1 MEFIVENWPVIIAA
15 VVIIGIGALYIVP
28 MVVKF
33 FTSGKQ
39 EQIQKVKEWLLY
51 ATTLAEKE
59 LGGGTGKLKLRS
71 VYDMF
76 VVKFPWLVRVISFDY
91 FSELVDEAL
100 VEMRNLLD
108 TNENVKD
115 YVENSKWDDNT
126 IIS

>member
-1 MEFIVENWPVIIAA
+1 MGFILENWPVIIAA
-15 VVIIGIGALYIVP
+15 VMIIGIGALYFVP

-33 FTSGKQ
+33 FKSGKQ

-76 VVKFPWLVRVISFDY
+76 VIKFPWLVRVISFDY

>member
-1 MEFIVENWPVIIAA
+1 MEFIIENWPVLVAAVAIVMAIIAA
-15 VVIIGIGALYIVP
+15 IVV
-28 MVVKF
+28 F

-108 TNENVKD
+108 TNESVKE
-115 YVENSKWDDNT
+115 YVEDSK
-126 IIS
+126 

>member
-1 MEFIVENWPVIIAA
+1 MEFIVENWPVLVAAVAIIAVA
-15 VVIIGIGALYIVP
+15 IAAIVI
-28 MVVKF
+28 F

-39 EQIQKVKEWLLY
+39 EQIEKVKEWLLY

-115 YVENSKWDDNT
+115 YVENSKWDLVADEAT
-126 IIS
+126 IS

>member
-1 MEFIVENWPVIIAA
+1 MEFIVENWPVLVAAVAIIAVA
-15 VVIIGIGALYIVP
+15 IAAIVI
-28 MVVKF
+28 F

-39 EQIQKVKEWLLY
+39 EQIEKVKEWLLY

-115 YVENSKWDDNT
+115 YVENSKWDDST

>member
-1 MEFIVENWPVIIAA
+1 MEFIVENWPVLVAAVAIIAVA
-15 VVIIGIGALYIVP
+15 IAAIVI
-28 MVVKF
+28 F

-39 EQIQKVKEWLLY
+39 EQIEKVKEWLLY

-115 YVENSKWDDNT
+115 YVENSKRNDEA

>member
-1 MEFIVENWPVIIAA
+1 MEFIVENWPVLVAAVAIIAVA
-15 VVIIGIGALYIVP
+15 IAAIVI
-28 MVVKF
+28 F

-39 EQIQKVKEWLLY
+39 EQIEKVKEWLLY

-115 YVENSKWDDNT
+115 YVENSKWDDEA